1 MSYKIKK
8 YSYDQALKLGVI
20 IIPSRRANYKIDV
33 YDFDQSYI
41 TSIGNKNYG
50 DYPTYLNEE
59 TRTYAD
65 ERRALYKKR
74 FEKTRHIVGSRSW
87 FADQLLW

>member
-8 YSYDQALKLGVI
+8 HSYDQALKLGLI
-20 IIPSRRANYKIDV
+20 IIPSRRGLYKIDV
-33 YDFDQSYI
+33 YDFDENYI

-50 DYPTYLNEE
+50 DYPSYIESDGKA
-59 TRTYAD
+59 YAD
-65 ERRALYKKR
+65 QRRALYKKR
-74 FEKTRHIVGSRSW
+74 FEKTRHIVGARSW